1 VKTKPP
7 LKKIMAASAFVICVT
22 MLLLLASCGPQ
33 VPACPPTEGEPGY
46 LTVPPEAL
54 TAPAPA
60 PSAAP

>member
-1 VKTKPP
+1 
-7 LKKIMAASAFVICVT
+7 MAASAFVICVT